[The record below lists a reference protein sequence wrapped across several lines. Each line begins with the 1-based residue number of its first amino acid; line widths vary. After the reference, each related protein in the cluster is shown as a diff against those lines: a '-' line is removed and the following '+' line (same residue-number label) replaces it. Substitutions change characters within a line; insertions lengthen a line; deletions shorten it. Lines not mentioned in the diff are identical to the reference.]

1 MTGCQFMANS
11 YLRLLSEQHNK
22 PKDSTT
28 ISTQSVQ
35 ELQLVLAQIQKFVRL
50 MSIGKA
56 SLKVECHIQ
65 ISSHE
70 GVSKE
75 TYI

>member
-1 MTGCQFMANS
+1 MTGCQLMANS

-22 PKDSTT
+22 PKDSMT
-28 ISTQSVQ
+28 ISTLSVQ
-35 ELQLVLAQIQKFVRL
+35 ELLLALRQIQKFVKL

-65 ISSHE
+65 INSHE

-75 TYI
+75 MYI